1 VTEPRDV
8 EDLARRLGVDFDDL
22 ELLERAVTH
31 RSWAFEHRPGHHNER
46 LEFLGDAVLGLV
58 VTEELYARLPDAA
71 EGELSPVRAA
81 TVRESA
87 LADIARGLGLGDFL
101 RLGRGEAAS
110 GGADKDSLLSD
121 ALEAVIAAVHVT
133 HGQERAAA
141 LVRDLVADRLDAVTL
156 GGEVLDAKTR
166 LQERAAAEGLPAPEY
181 RVSAEGPDH
190 DPDFTATVLLGD
202 REEGHGR
209 GRTKKQA
216 EQRAAAAALGALDLR

>member
-1 VTEPRDV
+1 VTEPRAV
-8 EDLARRLGVDFDDL
+8 QDLARRLGIDFADL
-22 ELLERAVTH
+22 ALLERALTH

-58 VTEELYARLPDAA
+58 VTEEIFARLPDAA

-87 LADIARGLGLGDFL
+87 LADIARGLGLGDYL
-101 RLGRGEAAS
+101 RLGRGEASS

-121 ALEAVIAAVHVT
+121 ALEAVIAAVHIE
-133 HGQERAAA
+133 HGHERAAA
-141 LVRDLVADRLDAVTL
+141 FVRGLVADRLDAITT
-156 GGEVLDAKTR
+156 GGEVLDAKTL
-166 LQERAAAEGLPAPEY
+166 LQERAAATGLPVPDY

-190 DPDFTATVLLGD
+190 DPEFTATVLLGE

-216 EQRAAAAALGALDLR
+216 EQRAAAAALEALDLR